1 MSGCLAR
8 EGGSSGG
15 QFCTAVE
22 REIECFTMFDRKKEM
37 YVGEMWDLS
46 LDHFVARAEL
56 YYFVQM
62 VFEGFF
68 WGGEEEACGALT

>member
-37 YVGEMWDLS
+37 YVGEM
-46 LDHFVARAEL
+46 
-56 YYFVQM
+56 
-62 VFEGFF
+62 
-68 WGGEEEACGALT
+68 